1 MALDK
6 YDFQNITKYMEEVK
20 KKIPNYDY
28 VVFASNRTADLFS
41 TYERI
46 NNCPKFLNVVNY
58 HRIDVI
64 GKDFKDKKVLLV
76 IDVTLTTSTIT
87 RVYKRIEKYSPKVL
101 EAFAL
106 FNTIKKPDYF
116 YFMTGKSISRIKYCG
131 LNEVC
136 EFSNKVNQYIHFNK
150 QPANSFR
157 YAFEVPSYCVSDTD
171 KLKEES
177 IDAKKAIM
185 HSNEY
190 PYGEEPVIYAYTK
203 VKEYPFVKYAYFK
216 VYPRNKDSKVILP
229 YIILED
235 FYIKDLKNIWDSIWK
250 NDQTLDSIS
259 HIKTHKDIYKVLTQ
273 IVAYMFLKDVYGD
286 VKFTYQETERTFG
299 ENFDI
304 FLSEKLREN
313 ALEIIKENYCRVH
326 VTYKEGRM
334 MNCIEDEIAKE
345 EVTEAN
351 LIDTIYMYFSAVLFE
366 QDADFNDIQKDIC
379 EYYSITASIAE
390 KQRYRLEPVSIEK
403 LISAF
408 PKELQNDAF
417 VTMIYLEDCYMIET
431 TLVENESTIYSAIR
445 LK

>member
-1 MALDK
+1 MFK
-6 YDFQNITKYMEEVK
+6 KITECMEEVVK
-20 KKIPNYDY
+20 KTPDYDY
-28 VVFASNRTADLFS
+28 VVLASNRTADLFS
-41 TYERI
+41 TYEKI

-58 HRIDVI
+58 HRIDAI
-64 GKDFKDKKVLLV
+64 GEGFKDKKVLLV

-87 RVYKRIEKYSPKVL
+87 RIYKRIEKYSPKVV

-106 FNTIKKPDYF
+106 YNTILKPDYF

-131 LNEVC
+131 MNEVC
-136 EFSNKVNQYIHFNK
+136 EFSNTVNKYIHFNK

-157 YAFEVPSYCVSDTD
+157 YSFEVPSDCISNTD
-171 KLKEES
+171 KLKKES

-203 VKEYPFVKYAYFK
+203 AKEYPFVKYAYFK
-216 VYPRNKDSKVILP
+216 VYPRNKDSKVVIP
-229 YIILED
+229 YVILETFD
-235 FYIKDLKNIWDSIWK
+235 VKDLEDIWDKIWK
-250 NDQTLDSIS
+250 YDETMSEIIMN
-259 HIKTHKDIYKVLTQ
+259 IKTHKDIYKVLTQ
-273 IVAYMFLKDVYGD
+273 VVAYMFLKDVYSNI
-286 VKFTYQETERTFG
+286 KLAYPETERTFG
-299 ENFDI
+299 ENFDNI
-304 FLSEKLREN
+304 LSENLKETV
-313 ALEIIKENYCRVH
+313 LEIIKKSYCRAH
-326 VTYKEGRM
+326 ASYREGRM
-334 MNCIEDEIAKE
+334 ENCIEDEIVKKE
-345 EVTEAN
+345 ITEEN

-366 QDADFNDIQKDIC
+366 QDSDFMDIQNSIC
-379 EYYSITASIAE
+379 EYYNVTAEIKE

-431 TLVENESTIYSAIR
+431 TAVENESIIYSAIR